1 MKSKMYLA
9 AAAALL
15 CCGTMQAQQPRS
27 FSEPRVIA
35 KAEIGLMAPVWSP
48 DGSQIAMAG
57 DNYAGIFVANADGS
71 QLKMISDAN
80 GAGYQMKWT
89 GNSEILSTPWTMHEN
104 RRMTRIETVNVKTG
118 KISQVAAAERNFK
131 RSRTIS
137 AGSDMMK
144 IMVDDPINAT
154 KLIPSLNAFEGKM
167 VINPTLSP
175 DGTKIA
181 FQIVGKGLMVC
192 NIDGSGLKSL
202 GKYSHAS
209 WMPKSSHVMA
219 ARITDN
225 GDVFTKSDIYCID
238 VTNGNAVNITPQ
250 TDVIPVTL
258 AVSPDGSKIAFD
270 NDTDGA
276 IYVIDLNY

>member
-219 ARITDN
+219 ARILDN